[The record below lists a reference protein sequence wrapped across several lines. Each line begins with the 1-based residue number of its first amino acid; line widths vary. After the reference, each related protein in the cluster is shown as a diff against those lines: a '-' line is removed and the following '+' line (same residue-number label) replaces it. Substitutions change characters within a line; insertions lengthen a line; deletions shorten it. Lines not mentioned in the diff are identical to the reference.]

1 MSIAVSQER
10 LDHDRALLRR
20 LADGEGAAL
29 EVLYRRYGVE
39 VYRHALR
46 FRNNAAMAADA
57 TAHAFKRLMPDMS
70 ALMAPGQDV
79 LSWLQQEA
87 VQAEESW
94 GVQGAD
100 DVADIGQAMPPT
112 ELGPS
117 LLAHFYAARHRALP
131 SSLRVVADE
140 LTVEDIRSQ
149 SPSRRRP
156 ELGRAFSDT
165 ATLHDAMPPEKNNR
179 RWRKLVVLLVLL
191 TAVGLGWWWGRE
203 SAPPAKPARPF
214 ADFIAVPG
222 RATDFMKEV
231 RGPDGQAEVRVVQTE
246 LARAELAAYGL
257 PFDPSRAAERVP
269 VELLLDAQGEV
280 VALRLVEPK

>member
-1 MSIAVSQER
+1 MSVAVSQER

-131 SSLRVVADE
+131 SSLRV
-140 LTVEDIRSQ
+140 TQQHSCTN
-149 SPSRRRP
+149 PFH
-156 ELGRAFSDT
+156 LG
-165 ATLHDAMPPEKNNR
+165 E
-179 RWRKLVVLLVLL
+179 
-191 TAVGLGWWWGRE
+191 GLDVD
-203 SAPPAKPARPF
+203 PPACGRPHGGPPPAHR
-214 ADFIAVPG
+214 
-222 RATDFMKEV
+222 T
-231 RGPDGQAEVRVVQTE
+231 
-246 LARAELAAYGL
+246 
-257 PFDPSRAAERVP
+257 
-269 VELLLDAQGEV
+269 
-280 VALRLVEPK
+280 